1 MCHAYYVLCLTTTRL
16 LQVARHDGLPPRLP
30 RRPQAAGQGRHA
42 TAGPDHIVRPPPPPL
57 CRPLAATALPLL
69 CTSLYPSAPT
79 LPRLRPR
86 CTPFTPRC
94 RCASSIAQHAGIA
107 ALEAWP
113 NAAPGS
119 QLHTHVAELR
129 EKRDLA
135 LGLLRAIPALTCP
148 TPQGAF
154 YLLPDVSAYFG
165 KATPEGLRIG
175 SAEALCMALLDKY
188 KVAAARCSP
197 ARHGTSTARLAC
209 ALHTHAYTSHPPA
222 PSSPARA
229 GRPRAG

>member
-1 MCHAYYVLCLTTTRL
+1 M
-16 LQVARHDGLPPRLP
+16 
-30 RRPQAAGQGRHA
+30 
-42 TAGPDHIVRPPPPPL
+42 
-57 CRPLAATALPLL
+57 
-69 CTSLYPSAPT
+69 
-79 LPRLRPR
+79 
-86 CTPFTPRC
+86 
-94 RCASSIAQHAGIA
+94 
-107 ALEAWP
+107 
-113 NAAPGS
+113 
-119 QLHTHVAELR
+119 AELR

-188 KVAAARCSP
+188 KVATAKCSP
-197 ARHGTSTARLAC
+197 ARHGTSTARPVC
-209 ALHTHAYTSHPPA
+209 ALHTYALSHPPA